1 VAAGTFGGS
10 VRLLIRSETKAN
22 RIGFTPS
29 AIRTARGPHKNL
41 IWELRMLYENKTRF
55 KRTEDALRFHFRLH
69 ELLHSGRTK
78 RFVVGDLPMVATPTA
93 SNAIDDY
100 QRVGWCMQGLSEI
113 DLWLLSEVYG
123 PTSFGVHR
131 RSFSQA
137 CRAGRREFPNQEFRL
152 RQVGVIHRHAIGV
165 VRQRLRELGMIPPRQ
180 IMSVAQVRRRLR
192 TPEGRARVHGSHAA
206 NE

>member
-1 VAAGTFGGS
+1 
-10 VRLLIRSETKAN
+10 
-22 RIGFTPS
+22 
-29 AIRTARGPHKNL
+29 
-41 IWELRMLYENKTRF
+41 MLYENKTRF
-55 KRTEDALRFHFRLH
+55 KKAEDALRFYFRLH
-69 ELLHSGRTK
+69 ELLHSGHTGRL
-78 RFVVGDLPMVATPTA
+78 VSDDLPMVVTPTA

-100 QRVGWCMQGLSEI
+100 QRVGWCMQGLEEI

-131 RSFSQA
+131 RSFSHA

-165 VRQRLRELGMIPPRQ
+165 VNRRLRELGMIPPRQ
-180 IMSVAQVRRRLR
+180 IVSVEQVRSRLR

-206 NE
+206 NQ